1 MLILFGDEFY
11 IKQIH
16 MVVGIFQ
23 SYILVDFL
31 VLYITEWNLLSLQL
45 KLCPYDLFTAVSF

>member
-1 MLILFGDEFY
+1 
-11 IKQIH
+11 